1 MQLVRAHQILSLL
14 RNLAVARGRQKLG
27 RYRRIEDIE
36 QDLGNTPAKD
46 IGRIAHQMAHKRL
59 GHARVDGVHAHVV
72 AVIGSPAERQL
83 RQIARTDDKTASLVG
98 QIHQNLRALAGL
110 AVLVGHV
117 LHGRIVLNVLE
128 VLFHGRVDRN
138 LAEAH
143 AQVASERLGIG
154 LGAMRRA
161 KAGHGDRRDARTR
174 QSQRIEGTHGHKQ
187 CQRGVQAA
195 RKADDRSLGAR
206 VGKAGLEA
214 SSLQVE
220 DGLAALGQVAVVGRH
235 KRRARENAVDIAG
248 IAQNR
253 LFGQHAL
260 KRKLNDRGLRRIV
273 RARPRRRA
281 AALGNQAV
289 KIDIGHRHI
298 AGEELRGG
306 ELRSVFIDEVLARKD
321 HIGRGLALT
330 RVRIGIG
337 AVQARAL
344 VGYEAASVICL
355 TDNLVRSRRVENH
368 RGTGKRHLGRRGRRH
383 PQVLA
388 DLNAQHHILG
398 TLITAAVDKPR
409 THRNRTLTGKLDP
422 YRICGRRSKPA
433 ALVELAIVGQIL
445 LGREAQKLARAAHG
459 GAVVDILGNRNGKT
473 DGKDNRQLASFIEN
487 MCQCSLAGMQQRAI
501 MEQVGRGI
509 AAQVELGQ
517 HQSTNAALDS
527 RANSR

>member
-1 MQLVRAHQILSLL
+1 MDGGLIVDALEALERHAVDLARLKAKTQQVVEEVVVQLVRAHQILSLL

-27 RYRRIEDIE
+27 GHRRVEDIE
-36 QDLGNTPAKD
+36 QNLGNAPAKD

-83 RQIARTDDKTASLVG
+83 RQVARADDKTASLVG
-98 QIHQNLRALAGL
+98 QIHQNLRTLARL

-117 LHGRIVLNVLE
+117 LYGRIVLNVLE
-128 VLFHGRVDRN
+128 VLLHSRVNRN

-143 AQVASERLGIG
+143 TQVASERLGVR

-161 KAGHGDRRDARTR
+161 KAGHGHGRDTGAR
-174 QSQRIEGTHGHKQ
+174 QSQNIEGTHGHKQ

-220 DGLAALGQVAVVGRH
+220 DGLATLGQVTMVGRH
-235 KRRARENAVDIAG
+235 KGRAGEDSVNVKC
-248 IAQNR
+248 IAQDR
-253 LFGQHAL
+253 LVCQHAP
-260 KRKLNDRGLRRIV
+260 KRKLNGRGLRRIV

-281 AALGNQAV
+281 TALGNQAV
-289 KIDIGHRHI
+289 KVNVGDGHI
-298 AGEELRGG
+298 AGKQFGRCELGA
-306 ELRSVFIDEVLARKD
+306 VFVDKILARKD
-321 HIGRGLALT
+321 HVGRGLALARI
-330 RVRIGIG
+330 RVGIG

-344 VGYEAASVICL
+344 IRDKAAAVICL
-355 TDNLVRSRRVENH
+355 TDDLVGSGGVENH
-368 RGTGKRHLGRRGRRH
+368 RRTGKRHLGRRGRRH
-383 PQVLA
+383 PQILT

-409 THRNRTLTGKLDP
+409 TQRNRTLTGKLDP
-422 YRICGRRSKPA
+422 HRICGRRSKPA

-445 LGREAQKLARAAHG
+445 LGRKTQKLARAAHG
-459 GAVVDILGNRNGKT
+459 GAVVDILGNCNGKT
-473 DGKDNRQLASFIEN
+473 DGKDNRQLTSLIED
-487 MCQCSLAGMQQRAI
+487 MHQSSLAGMQ
-501 MEQVGRGI
+501 
-509 AAQVELGQ
+509 
-517 HQSTNAALDS
+517 
-527 RANSR
+527 